1 MVDTKAQN
9 EAEKWIRE
17 VYLPKKY
24 GQSFRQKNLELQSR
38 AQAKFA
44 AVSEDGEIVAAIST
58 CVGFTSGGRKN
69 ENELNKTRTDAL
81 RFLMLDY
88 IPKERLMI
96 FTEQSMIDLVKDE
109 KKRDRF
115 PKELK
120 IVKVK
125 LPPDLAERV
134 EEAQRIA
141 SEEVSPSREST

>member
-44 AVSEDGEIVAAIST
+44 AVSDDGEIVAAICTSA
-58 CVGFTSGGRKN
+58 GFTSNGKKATD
-69 ENELNKTRTDAL
+69 ELQKVRSDAL
-81 RFLMLDY
+81 RFLMLAAR
-88 IPKERLMI
+88 PQKRLMI
-96 FTEQSMIDLVKDE
+96 FTDPSMIDVVRDE

-115 PKELK
+115 PKELE
-120 IVKVK
+120 ILRVK
-125 LPPDLAERV
+125 LPADLAERV
-134 EEAQRIA
+134 AESQRLS
-141 SEEVSPSREST
+141 SEE